1 MVDLLLHLRLRQ
13 LQVVLSQ
20 LATEFVEGRNVFLR

>member
-13 LQVVLSQ
+13 LQVVLPQ
-20 LATEFVEGRNVFLR
+20 LATEFVEGCNVFLR

>member
-20 LATEFVEGRNVFLR
+20 LATEFVEGCNVFLR